1 MSTWNASESPHRGR
15 MISTFIAAASSWLA
29 ARWKSLQPTR
39 ESLVVLALLA
49 VIFEATY
56 LGAFFVRGELLL
68 KPSDSRAILNTIFIV
83 VVLKVG
89 VFYVRGLCHRP
100 WRAARFADLNKLLR
114 AATLALLLLV
124 AFNYF
129 GGFLPGHMPIPRSVL
144 LLDWAFTLLGVGGMQ
159 AVARSV
165 YEELMPA
172 TAMGN
177 ERVVLVVDAS
187 PAGRELALDLGRI
200 AGGKFFVA
208 GLLDD
213 DPTHYGQQVGRAR
226 VLGPVSMAPACAE
239 RLRAAEVVVREGAL
253 FGTRLRAL
261 HDACAAIGVR
271 VCIAEQPPED
281 PGGTT
286 WAAGRRIRVRG
297 VGLRD
302 LLSRAQARLD
312 DHDAHVL
319 PFLRGKTVLV
329 TGAGGSIGSEIC
341 RQALRFKPARMVL
354 LDRSEPALF
363 AIHRELAGHNAGVA
377 IEATLCDITNRD
389 RLDHLLAV
397 SKPQIVIHA
406 AAYKHLPL
414 MESHPFEA
422 IENNTLATA
431 ALAELCDA
439 HRVSA
444 FVALSTDKA
453 VHPSS
458 VMGASKLVAERFLQ
472 SFGMTTATR
481 FVAVRFGNVLGSSG
495 SAVPIFEERLSRG
508 LSVTVTHPDVRR
520 YFMTIDEAAQL
531 VLLAGALPGR
541 GGTYVLEM
549 GEPLRIVD
557 VVHNLA
563 FVMNVPANQVKIE
576 FCGLRPGE
584 KLDEELFFAD
594 ERREATP
601 NALVVR
607 VERPPRPLDDI
618 RGWLADLEDAIGADP
633 ETATRVLM
641 GIVSA
646 DCAGPPPAPGAGAKP
661 RAATPLVEPPA

>member
-1 MSTWNASESPHRGR
+1 
-15 MISTFIAAASSWLA
+15 MIADLPSVAASWLTT
-29 ARWKSLQPTR
+29 RWKSLRPTR

-68 KPSDSRAILNTIFIV
+68 KPSDSRAILGTILFV
-83 VVLKVG
+83 VAIKLA
-89 VFYVRGLCHRP
+89 VFYSRGLCHRP

-114 AATLALLLLV
+114 AATVALLLLV

-129 GGFLPGHMPIPRSVL
+129 GSFIFGIVPIPRSVL

-159 AVARSV
+159 AVARSI

-177 ERVVLVVDAS
+177 ERAVLVVDAS

-213 DPTHYGQQVGRAR
+213 DPAHYGQQVGRAR
-226 VLGPVSMAPACAE
+226 VLGPVAMAPACAE

-271 VCIAEQPPED
+271 VCIAEQAPSEAS
-281 PGGTT
+281 GAA
-286 WAAGRRIRVRG
+286 WATGRRIRVRG

-312 DHDAHVL
+312 DHDVHVL

-341 RQALRFKPARMVL
+341 RQAIRFQPARLVM

-363 AIHRELAGHNAGVA
+363 AIHRELAGRHGGVTLQPVLGDVANA
-377 IEATLCDITNRD
+377 D
-389 RLDHLLAV
+389 RIDRILAECG
-397 SKPQIVIHA
+397 PQIVIHA

-414 MESHPFEA
+414 MESHPVEA
-422 IENNTLATA
+422 IENNTLATV

-439 HRVSA
+439 HGVNS

-472 SFGMTTATR
+472 SFGVGSATR

-508 LSVTVTHPDVRR
+508 LPITITHPDVRR
-520 YFMTIDEAAQL
+520 YFMTLDEAAQL

-541 GGTYVLEM
+541 GSTYVLEM
-549 GEPLRIVD
+549 GESLRIVD
-557 VVHNLA
+557 VVQSLA
-563 FVMNVPANQVKIE
+563 FVMNVPAERVTIE
-576 FCGLRPGE
+576 YCGLRPGE
-584 KLDEELFFAD
+584 KLDEELFFED
-594 ERREATP
+594 ERREATSNP
-601 NALVVR
+601 LVVR
-607 VERPPRPLDDI
+607 VERPARPVEEV
-618 RGWLADLEDAIGADP
+618 RGWIADLKDAIATDAD
-633 ETATRVLM
+633 TAARVLM
-641 GIVSA
+641 GIA
-646 DCAGPPPAPGAGAKP
+646 AGDCSGGRPPRGQSPLPLRAPAP
-661 RAATPLVEPPA
+661 PLAEPSA